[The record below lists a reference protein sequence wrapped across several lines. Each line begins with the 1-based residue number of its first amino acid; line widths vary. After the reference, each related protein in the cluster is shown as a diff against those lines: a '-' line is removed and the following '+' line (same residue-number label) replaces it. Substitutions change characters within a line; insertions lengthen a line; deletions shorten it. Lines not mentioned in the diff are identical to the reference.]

1 MEETSSPE
9 NIEDVER
16 NKVNIEIW
24 KKNSHST
31 KHSDI

>member
-9 NIEDVER
+9 NIEDRKR

-24 KKNSHST
+24 KKEFPQYKT
-31 KHSDI
+31 